1 MKKQLQFYVHW
12 KLEVW
17 NQKNEPSFNFQ
28 YFDPQ
33 FARTGLYIYVHIV
46 PIGYIYVVIVL
57 HKKDNWA
64 NKSCIYAYFN
74 LHSYSY
80 AKICLWLPI
89 VYMCITY
96 SFFLL
101 DPVIIKGSSSYFIRL
116 VRSRSRFIYAQNRDV
131 SSMCGLLLKFGW

>member
-1 MKKQLQFYVHW
+1 MLWSDKNGLTYISWAYIINSKMERYDCDWKNSYNFMSIGSWKFGTKKMNPPLISSILTLNLQELDYI
-12 KLEVW
+12 
-17 NQKNEPSFNFQ
+17 
-28 YFDPQ
+28 
-33 FARTGLYIYVHIV
+33 YIYVHIV
-46 PIGYIYVVIVL
+46 PIGYIYVVKLL

-96 SFFLL
+96 SFFAW
-101 DPVIIKGSSSYFIRL
+101 PCYNQG
-116 VRSRSRFIYAQNRDV
+116 
-131 SSMCGLLLKFGW
+131 